1 MVNENLFC
9 LSGINYY
16 LFRISEDQ
24 AWHGDAKS
32 VVTVKYDCQNA
43 QLSKL
48 MCPFAL
54 NFHC

>member
-1 MVNENLFC
+1 MVNANLFC

-24 AWHGDAKS
+24 TWHGDAKS
-32 VVTVKYDCQNA
+32 VMTVKYDCQNA